1 MNEGRALKCRVAALF
16 MVLMCA
22 TASKIAS
29 AESTDEH
36 LTHFIDVLNASMPP
50 THNPTAIANLFE
62 PDATVYY
69 MNPGVPSQK
78 GRSAI
83 RNYFLAYS
91 DWFSNWKHVEAS
103 RLIQGSRAVWEGT
116 AQGNDKSTGKPLMLP
131 VVFILEFDDQ
141 GLVKENRVYIDVQSM
156 TEQLK

>member
-1 MNEGRALKCRVAALF
+1 MNEVRALKCRVAAFLL
-16 MVLMCA
+16 VLISA
-22 TASKIAS
+22 ASFEIAY

-36 LTHFIDVLNASMPP
+36 LTRFIDVLNASMPP
-50 THNPTAIANLFE
+50 TNNPTAIANLFG

-69 MNPGVPSQK
+69 MHPGVPSQK

-91 DWFSNWKHVEAS
+91 DWFSNWKHVERS
-103 RLIQGSRAVWEGT
+103 RLIQGNRAVWEGT
-116 AQGNDKSTGKPLMLP
+116 EQGNDKSTGKPLKLP

-141 GLVKENRVYIDVQSM
+141 GLVKEKRVYIDVQSM